1 MARAVAVIL
10 GSAFDVGADEAGWR
24 LVPEVIGTPFGEATL
39 HRVASP
45 GRGDGIEAW
54 ALFRHGRPHRLLPN
68 QINYR
73 ANAWALHHVGC
84 GALLV
89 TSSVGVLTTE
99 LPLNVPMW
107 VEDVLTLDN
116 RLPGG
121 EACTMFSVA
130 PGTKGVAA
138 HGHLVVQGPLPA
150 ATVRQELERVAPE
163 GQVLGAGVVF
173 GYVGGPRT
181 KTPAEN
187 RMWAALGAE
196 VNSMTVAPELI
207 LAAELGV
214 AAGALVVGHKRS
226 LARPAG
232 APLDARGVTA
242 SLEDAREAMTRWIEA
257 WLCEAVPVSCPH
269 QLYRFG

>member
-1 MARAVAVIL
+1 MSESSVAVIL

-24 LVPEVIGTPFGEATL
+24 LVPEVFRTPFGEAVL
-39 HRVASP
+39 HRVEAP
-45 GRGDGIEAW
+45 AREDGVGTW
-54 ALFRHGRPHRLLPN
+54 ALLRHGRPHGLLPN

-73 ANAWALHHVGC
+73 ANAWALGEVGC

-89 TSSVGVLTTE
+89 TSSVGVLTAE

-107 VEDVLTLDN
+107 VEDIITLDN

-121 EACTMFSVA
+121 EACTMFVA
-130 PGTKGVAA
+130 PSEA
-138 HGHLVVQGPLPA
+138 HGHLVLQGPLSAPS
-150 ATVRQELERVAPE
+150 VRQELERVAPIE
-163 GQVLGAGVVF
+163 LEPLGRGVVF

-187 RMWAALGAE
+187 RMWATLGAE

-207 LAAELGV
+207 LAAELGI

-226 LARPAG
+226 LDQPADE
-232 APLDARGVTA
+232 ALDARGVTA
-242 SLEDAREAMTRWIEA
+242 SLQDARGAMTRWIEA
-257 WLCEAVPVSCPH
+257 WLCRARPVSCPH
-269 QLYRFG
+269 HLYRFNRL